1 MKEVNPKE
9 TTRAYAFEMWMNAPM
24 PMLTFF
30 RTIDVTR
37 LARTS
42 KRAGLK
48 FNMLMCWCVGR
59 AASNIKEFYLLP
71 VGKKLMQYDNL
82 AVCTIVA
89 NREGE
94 VSSCDVPFSDN
105 LQQFNADYLRLTKQ
119 VAESCQNH
127 DLTDSMVIGTSA
139 LAGYE
144 IDGAVGMYSGV
155 FNNPFLIWGKY
166 KRCLWKRTLVV
177 SFQFHHTQM
186 DGAHASRF
194 LENLQKEIEK
204 LKV

>member
-30 RTIDVTR
+30 KTIDVTR
-37 LARTS
+37 IARIS
-42 KRAGLK
+42 KRTGLK

-59 AASNIKEFYLLP
+59 AASRIKEFYMLP
-71 VGKKLMQYDNL
+71 VGRKLMQYDNL
-82 AVCTIVA
+82 AVCSIVA

-105 LQQFNADYLRLTKQ
+105 LQQFNADYLRLT
-119 VAESCQNH
+119 
-127 DLTDSMVIGTSA
+127 DSMVIGTSA

-144 IDGAVGMYSGV
+144 IDGAVGMYSDV

-166 KRCLWKRTLVV
+166 KRRLWKRTLVV

-194 LENLQKEIEK
+194 LENLQKEIEN